1 MATEA
6 AGLVTPRSAEEL
18 AAEMR
23 AAADSGRALRVRGA
37 GTKLGWAAVAGARP
51 EVELS
56 TAGLDRIL
64 EHNAGDLTAVIEA
77 GVPLAAAQKRFA
89 GEGQMLALDPPDE
102 GATVGGVV
110 AAGDSGPLR
119 SRYGGVRDLVV
130 GVSVALSD
138 GTVAKAGSKVI
149 KNVAGYDLAK
159 LFAGSLG
166 SLGAILQVSVRLHP
180 IPPATT
186 TAAGATADRDVLA
199 RAALGADARPARAH
213 GPRRPLG
220 EGRRLGGGPLRRRGV
235 RAAGGGRRE
244 GHARGRTRGGAGG
257 GRRPGVGRAARGAA
271 GAAGRAGHG
280 GARVGAPD
288 RPPCPA
294 RGGRAPFG
302 RAGYPGA
309 ARALVAAPPGPER
322 RAPRR
327 WRRCGAAS
335 PPCCW
340 TLRPRCASGWTPG
353 ASATRPR
360 LELMRRVKERFD
372 PAGVCAPGVLL

>member
-6 AGLVTPRSAEEL
+6 AGVVTPRSADEL

-23 AAADSGRALRVRGA
+23 AAADAGHALRVRGA
-37 GTKLGWAAVAGARP
+37 GTKLGWAAVAAATP
-51 EVELS
+51 AVEIS

-64 EHNAGDLTAVIEA
+64 EHNAGDLTAVLEA
-77 GVPLAAAQKRFA
+77 GVPLASAQERFA

-159 LFAGSLG
+159 LFSGSLG
-166 SLGAILQVSVRLHP
+166 SLGTILQVSVRLHP
-180 IPPATT
+180 VPPATV

-199 RAALGADARPARAH
+199 GAAAALTHAPLEHMGLDVRWEKGGGWAVARFGGAACEPQAEGAARIMREAGLEVELVGDDNPVWAAQREVQRARAGEPDTVVRVSALQTDLRALLEEAERHSAGLVTRAPLGLSWVRLPDPARAPH
-213 GPRRPLG
+213 AV
-220 EGRRLGGGPLRRRGV
+220 EALRSRFTAVILDAPAEV
-235 RAAGGGRRE
+235 RERVD
-244 GHARGRTRGGAGG
+244 
-257 GRRPGVGRAARGAA
+257 PW
-271 GAAGRAGHG
+271 
-280 GARVGAPD
+280 GARD
-288 RPPCPA
+288 
-294 RGGRAPFG
+294 
-302 RAGYPGA
+302 
-309 ARALVAAPPGPER
+309 
-322 RAPRR
+322 
-327 WRRCGAAS
+327 
-335 PPCCW
+335 
-340 TLRPRCASGWTPG
+340 G
-353 ASATRPR
+353 AS

-372 PAGVCAPGVLL
+372 PAGVCAPGLLL